1 MAPTRSSQ
9 VKPEV
14 RVDGRRERWRQHRE
28 LRRDELIEAVVQA
41 VSIRGASLGMD
52 DIAAASGI
60 AKPVFYRYFA
70 DKADLYLAVGRHVAE
85 QVVAEVTTV
94 IDQETSPRRMLVA
107 GIETW
112 LRIVEER
119 PEIYQFVVH
128 HSVLG
133 DRTAGDPVLDY
144 SSVVGRHLSR
154 VIGDAMRAAGR
165 DAGPAEP
172 WGYGIVGMVRA
183 ATDRWLEQPTMT
195 REALAGYLT
204 DLVWPGL
211 SRPAPTRSGRSGAS
225 AQTSA
230 RGS

>member
-1 MAPTRSSQ
+1 VTAIGSSQ
-9 VKPEV
+9 PKPDIAG
-14 RVDGRRERWRQHRE
+14 DGRRERWRRHRE
-28 LRRDELIEAVVQA
+28 LRREELIEFVVAAVA
-41 VSIRGASLGMD
+41 VRGAAIGMD
-52 DIAAASGI
+52 DIAAVSGV

-94 IDQETSPRRMLVA
+94 IDQETSPRRMLVT

-112 LRIVEER
+112 LRIIEER
-119 PEIYQFVVH
+119 PEIYRFVVH

-133 DRTAGDPVLDY
+133 DRAAGDPVLDY
-144 SSVVGRHLSR
+144 SGVVGRHLSR
-154 VIGDAMRAAGR
+154 VIGDAMRSAGL

-183 ATDRWLEQPTMT
+183 ATDRWLEQPSMS
-195 REALAGYLT
+195 RQALAGYLS

-211 SRPAPTRSGRSGAS
+211 ARPYRSH
-225 AQTSA
+225 
-230 RGS
+230 